1 MLSIEIK
8 VNGTLIAGINAIN
21 KTGGVISD
29 YDFSGFHFP
38 LTDDYRQHPETFDG
52 EILEY
57 ARRDG
62 ILELVKL
69 MLEEITNDE

>member
-8 VNGTLIAGINAIN
+8 VNGTLVAGINAIN
-21 KTGGVISD
+21 KTGGAVSD
-29 YDFSGFHFP
+29 YDFTGFHFP
-38 LTDDYRQHPETFDG
+38 LSNDFRKHPETFDG
-52 EILEY
+52 EVLEY
-57 ARRDG
+57 ARADG